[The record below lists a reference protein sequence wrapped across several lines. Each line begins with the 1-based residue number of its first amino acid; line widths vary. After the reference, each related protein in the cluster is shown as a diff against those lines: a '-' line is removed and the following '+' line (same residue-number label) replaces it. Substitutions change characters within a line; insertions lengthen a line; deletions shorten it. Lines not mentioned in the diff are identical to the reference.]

1 MTILWV
7 LIPLGLVLCLLSVWA
22 FFWAVNTGQF
32 DDLDRPGASPLEDDQ
47 PAGGR

>member
-7 LIPLGLVLCLLSVWA
+7 LIPLGLVLCLISVWA

-32 DDLDRPGASPLEDDQ
+32 DDLDQPGQSPLEDDQ
-47 PAGGR
+47 LPG